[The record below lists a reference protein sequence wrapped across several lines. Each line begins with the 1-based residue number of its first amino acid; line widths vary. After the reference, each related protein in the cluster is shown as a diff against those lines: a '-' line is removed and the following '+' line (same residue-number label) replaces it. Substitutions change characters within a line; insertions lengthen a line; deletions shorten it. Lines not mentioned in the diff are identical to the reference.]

1 MSEILMQTI
10 IEKLESLEISFLKN
24 SPDRDNKV
32 QQELLKEVRN
42 YQSEITK
49 IIPQVKSVNE
59 KINDLTKNVTA
70 INFGSVNKATG
81 QIHHTHYFH
90 RGLWIAI
97 ALFITS
103 LFLLYGWINSYNA
116 KNVSETNDIKYR
128 YLKVNGNIG
137 LLKLLYRTDS
147 LYTLN
152 KQLFKK
158 MVAEKEDALAQQM
171 QLHLAGEKE
180 KRKVN
185 LKNKNLKEKKKY
197 VFK

>member
-10 IEKLESLEISFLKN
+10 IEKLESLEISLLKN
-24 SPDRDNKV
+24 SQDKDGQV
-32 QQELLKEVRN
+32 QQVLLKEIRN

-59 KINDLTKNVTA
+59 KINELTKNVTA

-81 QIHHTHYFH
+81 QMHHMHHFH
-90 RGLWIAI
+90 RGIWIAV

-116 KNVSETNDIKYR
+116 LKVSEANDTKYR

-147 LYTLN
+147 LYNLN
-152 KQLFKK
+152 KEIFIKR
-158 MVAEKEDALAQQM
+158 VVEKEDSLVQQV

-180 KRKVN
+180 KREVK
-185 LKNKNLKEKKKY
+185 LKNKILK
-197 VFK
+197 